1 MNLILTRI
9 LAMILPQHA
18 NEDMDM
24 DVDMVDEVAEEG
36 ELQTVTSVKWTRY
49 QE

>member
-9 LAMILPQHA
+9 LAMILLQHA
-18 NEDMDM
+18 NEDVDM
-24 DVDMVDEVAEEG
+24 DVVNEVAEKE
-36 ELQTVTSVKWTRY
+36 ELQAVTSIKWTGH